1 MLVLRRR
8 WRSSPTGTKKLKRNM
23 LLLLLIIV
31 LLTVQSFVYIEKN
44 LRPPLVNLA
53 KVRIK
58 QMATQAIN
66 KAISD
71 RIARGTNFEKL
82 IDWRTD
88 KNGKTTGFMLNY
100 AEHMRITAETIET
113 VQGQLSQLQAIPEHI
128 PLGQAMNS
136 SIIASFG
143 PNIPVRLVPAGNVK
157 VDLNTRYQ
165 NAGINMIL
173 VEVYIHITAE
183 VSVIIPFDSEPE
195 VVETEVP
202 VSYALIVGDV
212 PTYYFDGKGNSTGA
226 NTPPPNL
233 SLPRINAQQSKNGV
247 ESGAHGSTS
256 AEALPK

>member
-8 WRSSPTGTKKLKRNM
+8 WRSSPTGAKRIKRNM
-23 LLLLLIIV
+23 LLLLLIVV
-31 LLTVQSFVYIEKN
+31 LFTVQSFVYIEKN

-53 KVRIK
+53 KVRVK
-58 QMATQAIN
+58 QIATQAIN
-66 KAISD
+66 TAISD
-71 RIARGTNFEKL
+71 QIARSTNFEQL

-100 AEHMRITAETIET
+100 SEHMRITAETIAT
-113 VQGQLSQLQAIPEHI
+113 VQGQLTQLQAIPEHI
-128 PLGQAMNS
+128 PLGQAMGS

-143 PNIPVRLVPAGNVK
+143 PNVPVRLVPAGSVK

-202 VSYALIVGDV
+202 VSYALVVGDV
-212 PTYYFDGKGNSTGA
+212 PTYYFDGKGNSTGS

-233 SLPRINAQQSKNGV
+233 SLPRINGQQPKDAADA
-247 ESGAHGSTS
+247 GAHGKAGTES
-256 AEALPK
+256 PVK

>member
-8 WRSSPTGTKKLKRNM
+8 WRSSPTGAKKIKRNM
-23 LLLLLIIV
+23 LLLLIIIV
-31 LLTVQSFVYIEKN
+31 LFTVQSFVYIEKN

-58 QMATQAIN
+58 QIATQAIN
-66 KAISD
+66 TAISD
-71 RIARGTNFEKL
+71 RIARGTNFEQL

-100 AEHMRITAETIET
+100 AEHMRITADTITT
-113 VQGQLSQLQAIPEHI
+113 VQSQLSQLQAIPEHI
-128 PLGQAMNS
+128 PLGQAMDS

-233 SLPRINAQQSKNGV
+233 ALPRMNAQQPKEGT
-247 ESGAHGSTS
+247 ESASHGSTS
-256 AEALPK
+256 TEVPIK

>member
-8 WRSSPTGTKKLKRNM
+8 WRSSPTGAKKIKRNM
-23 LLLLLIIV
+23 LLLLIIV
-31 LLTVQSFVYIEKN
+31 FLFTVQSFVYIEKN
-44 LRPPLVNLA
+44 LRPPLTNLA
-53 KVRIK
+53 KVRVK
-58 QMATQAIN
+58 QIATQAIN
-66 KAISD
+66 TAISD
-71 RIARGTNFEKL
+71 RIARGTNVEQL

-100 AEHMRITAETIET
+100 AEHMRITADTIAT
-113 VQGQLSQLQAIPEHI
+113 VESQLTQLQAIPEHI

-173 VEVYIHITAE
+173 VEVYIHVTAE
-183 VSVIIPFDSEPE
+183 VSIIIPFDSEPE

-212 PTYYFDGKGNSTGA
+212 PTYYFDGKGNSTGS

-233 SLPRINAQQSKNGV
+233 SLPRMNGQQTKDGA
-247 ESGAHGSTS
+247 ESGTHGKTST
-256 AEALPK
+256 ELPVK